1 MTDDRD
7 RRPPHSAEPGQE
19 VLRPGRWTCR
29 LHIWHR
35 WRTHTYPG
43 AYHFGSKYQECL
55 DCGKQ
60 RDVPVGGGAG
70 LAGPYREDD

>member
-1 MTDDRD
+1 MDDNEVTR
-7 RRPPHSAEPGQE
+7 PHSAEPGQE
-19 VLRPGRWTCR
+19 VRRPGRWTCR

-43 AYHFGSKYQECL
+43 TGRYGGKYQECL

-60 RDVPVGGGAG
+60 RDVPVAGGTGFVG
-70 LAGPYREDD
+70 SYREDD